1 MNKNIVGNK
10 YGKLLVLE
18 ATEKRSSN
26 RNIIWKCL
34 CECGNIAFV
43 TTNSLNSGHTKSC
56 GCLLN
61 YNTLSQAGKKGGSI
75 GKHYLSKTNLYK
87 VYNHMIY
94 RCYNKKNISYKNY
107 GGRGIKVCEEWKNDF
122 MSFYNW
128 AINNGYRADL
138 TLDRIDVNGNY
149 EPNNCRWATI
159 KEQAN
164 NKRNNR
170 FVEYKNEKYTISQLS
185 DKMNVKYN
193 TLYTK
198 LKRTN
203 KL

>member
-1 MNKNIVGNK
+1 
-10 YGKLLVLE
+10 
-18 ATEKRSSN
+18 
-26 RNIIWKCL
+26 
-34 CECGNIAFV
+34 
-43 TTNSLNSGHTKSC
+43 
-56 GCLLN
+56 
-61 YNTLSQAGKKGGSI
+61 
-75 GKHYLSKTNLYK
+75 
-87 VYNHMIY
+87 
-94 RCYNKKNISYKNY
+94 
-107 GGRGIKVCEEWKNDF
+107 